1 MPIEQAKGE
10 AHVLTKKMLNEID
23 ITLHSMFHVNVPI
36 DIDRYLTLYLYNDDT
51 TIEWTRQVSSWCEG
65 NISVINSITHQKGY
79 FNIM

>member
-1 MPIEQAKGE
+1 MGE

-23 ITLHSMFHVNVPI
+23 ITLHSTFHVNVPI

-51 TIEWTRQVSSWCEG
+51 TIEWTMEVSSWCES

-79 FNIM
+79 YNII